1 MSLFKRCLVCLI
13 FFVDYTITAPSE
25 NSAINSTDELINR
38 NITKSN
44 GTSYWQTMLNCAN
57 KKQSNGWTY
66 CVFKQ
71 SLTQLDKVIANN
83 ETWQLSDYVSLR
95 KNANWKPLEFERRSI
110 QTPYGQIVRR
120 LCDLVMSRTVKFSI
134 PSNDDE
140 NGNDD
145 VDGVVDEQQRQGRFF
160 NSENVDNAVTG
171 RLIDDRSIVHRN

>member
-13 FFVDYTITAPSE
+13 LFVDYTITAPSE
-25 NSAINSTDELINR
+25 NSAMNSTDELTNK
-38 NITKSN
+38 NITK
-44 GTSYWQTMLNCAN
+44 SYWQTMLNCAN
-57 KKQSNGWTY
+57 KRQSNGWTY

-134 PSNDDE
+134 PSNDD
-140 NGNDD
+140 GDGD
-145 VDGVVDEQQRQGRFF
+145 VDGDAVVDGQQRQGRFF
-160 NSENVDNAVTG
+160 NSENADNAVTG
-171 RLIDDRSIVHRN
+171 KLIDGRSSS